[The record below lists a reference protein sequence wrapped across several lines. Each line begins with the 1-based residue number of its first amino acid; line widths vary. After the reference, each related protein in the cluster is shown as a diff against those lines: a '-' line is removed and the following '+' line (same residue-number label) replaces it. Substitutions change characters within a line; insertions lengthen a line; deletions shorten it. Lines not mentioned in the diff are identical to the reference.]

1 MLNEREMTIARE
13 LAKEMSQL
21 NNLSESENEINIME
35 LMELMEL
42 MESLKEA
49 VTNVWSTIKQVIND
63 AVEIIYSRDYGKE
76 HAYNWHVPKDTTVK
90 SQIKLPNIHTKNIRS
105 SI

>member
-21 NNLSESENEINIME
+21 NNLGESENEINIME
-35 LMELMEL
+35 LMELL
-42 MESLKEA
+42 ESLKEA